1 MKRLVKSRLIALHKD
16 KVLVLQKVGRPLRY
30 TLPGGVKKKKETE
43 EETLIREVGEEIKL
57 KLSPTEV
64 QFYLSHIKKGRTKPI
79 IKNYFLIHLKPS
91 AIKVK
96 EKHKF
101 EAAFWVDWKEAL
113 PFMDKS
119 DRLAVRSYFKSF
131 GRKTKNNGKN
141 GGSVPSRLAM

>member
-1 MKRLVKSRLIALHKD
+1 MKKVVKSRLVAINKD
-16 KVLVLQKVGRPLRY
+16 KVLVLKKVEKPLRY

-57 KLSPTEV
+57 KLASGQV
-64 QFYLSHIKKGRTKPI
+64 KFFLSHIKKRKEETV
-79 IKNYFLIHLKPS
+79 IKNYFLIQLEPTS
-91 AIKVK
+91 IKVK

-101 EAAFWVDWKEAL
+101 AAAHWMDWKEVL

-131 GRKTKNNGKN
+131 NRKVKKKKNNGHQV
-141 GGSVPSRLAM
+141 SSRLAM

>member
-1 MKRLVKSRLIALHKD
+1 MKRMVKSRLIALHKN

-57 KLSPTEV
+57 RLAPGEV
-64 QFYLSHIKKGRTKPI
+64 QFYLSHIKKGNTMPVV
-79 IKNYFLIHLKPS
+79 KNYFLIQLQPS

-113 PFMDKS
+113 PFMDSS

-131 GRKTKNNGKN
+131 GRKTKKNGKN
-141 GGSVPSRLAM
+141 GGQISSRLAM

>member
-1 MKRLVKSRLIALHKD
+1 MKRVVKSRLVALHKN

-57 KLSPTEV
+57 RLAPGEV
-64 QFYLSHIKKGRTKPI
+64 QFYLSHIKKGKVMPVIR
-79 IKNYFLIHLKPS
+79 NYFLIQLQPS
-91 AIKVK
+91 VIKVK

-113 PFMDKS
+113 PFMDQS

-131 GRKTKNNGKN
+131 GRKTKKNEKN
-141 GGSVPSRLAM
+141 GGQISSRLAM

>member
-1 MKRLVKSRLIALHKD
+1 MKKVVKSRLIALQKN

-57 KLSPTEV
+57 KLSPGEV
-64 QFYLSHIKKGRTKPI
+64 QFYLSHIKKGNSGAI
-79 IKNYFLIHLKPS
+79 IKNYFLVQLQPS

-131 GRKTKNNGKN
+131 GRKTKKNGKN
-141 GGSVPSRLAM
+141 GGQIPPRLAM